1 MSEITTN
8 LDLFLLNKNILN
20 FIIKPYNN
28 ISTIN
33 NILNESNSQL
43 SNPTNNNNSIIYKSK
58 CILKVTNISKNF
70 IVFRT
75 KTTKKKLYIV
85 QPSHCIIK
93 PNSTIPISIEFIS
106 KEKNFPSN
114 SGHKFK
120 FEALQ
125 IFNNNLL
132 NLEPK
137 QIFEEIFD
145 ENNSQQ
151 LYSKKLDVE
160 FINEET
166 YLNDNN
172 NIINNNKINNDSF
185 NSSVNESS
193 IYKSVKYDNDSILNS
208 NNNYNIDTNIKKNN
222 NNILNNNLNKTKTN
236 NNIKNNINKTKEN
249 NLEELNNLKV
259 EYFKLLDQL
268 NDISKDYNNLKNK
281 LDKEKNLNLT
291 ENNIS
296 NLYNNKYNTNE
307 SKESK
312 ISINLALIICFISM
326 IYGFY
331 LTD

>member
-1 MSEITTN
+1 MSEITTK

-33 NILNESNSQL
+33 NILSESNSQL
-43 SNPTNNNNSIIYKSK
+43 SNPTNNNNSIKYKSE
-58 CILKVTNISKNF
+58 CILKVSNISQNY

-75 KTTKKKLYIV
+75 KTTKKKFYVV

-93 PNSTIPISIEFIS
+93 PNSTISISIEFIS

-120 FEALQ
+120 FEAIQ

-137 QIFEEIFD
+137 QIFEEIFN
-145 ENNSQQ
+145 ENNLQQ
-151 LYSKKLDVE
+151 IYSKKLDVE

-208 NNNYNIDTNIKKNN
+208 NNNYNIDTNINKNN
-222 NNILNNNLNKTKTN
+222 NNILNNLNKSKIN

-296 NLYNNKYNTNE
+296 NLYNNKYHPNE
-307 SKESK
+307 LKESK

-326 IYGFY
+326 ILGFY